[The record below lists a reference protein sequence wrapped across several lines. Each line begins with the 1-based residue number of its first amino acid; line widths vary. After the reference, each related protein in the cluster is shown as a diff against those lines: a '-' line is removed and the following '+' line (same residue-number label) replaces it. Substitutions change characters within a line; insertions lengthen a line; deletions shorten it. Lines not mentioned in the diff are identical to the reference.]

1 MAQLMVQMQKLMKNQ
16 FNSRLLRLYIMTA
29 FVFMAWL
36 PGRISAQI
44 VSDAVKP
51 KLSNWQ
57 SKQDRL
63 VLDINLDNWNKS
75 PDGVEVKTWRSRGV
89 NIMFT
94 DEKQFGAGNV
104 AFAWGIGFSSQNF
117 HTNGELMQDI
127 NADSSYFS
135 PARLDTINYDL
146 NKLSLNYL
154 DIPLEL
160 RFRTNANAKGNRLK
174 LALGFKLG
182 VLLNAHTKFDDGDT
196 KVKTYHLK
204 NIPDLHYGLTA
215 RLGFGHIG
223 VSYFMSLTTLFN
235 EGEGKK
241 IFPYSIGLSFTP

>member
-1 MAQLMVQMQKLMKNQ
+1 MKSQVADSTRCLSMAAII
-16 FNSRLLRLYIMTA
+16 FIALLHLHTSL
-29 FVFMAWL
+29 F
-36 PGRISAQI
+36 AQI
-44 VSDAVKP
+44 TGDAMKP

-63 VLDINLDNWNKS
+63 VVDINLDNW
-75 PDGVEVKTWRSRGV
+75 DKTPQGIEIKMGRSRGV
-89 NIMFT
+89 NVMFT

-104 AFAWGIGFSSQNF
+104 AFSWGIGFSSQNF
-117 HTNGELMQDI
+117 HSNGELIRDV
-127 NADSSYFS
+127 NRDSSYFS
-135 PARLDTINYDL
+135 SARLDTISYDL

-174 LALGFKLG
+174 LAVGFKFG
-182 VLLNAHTKFDDGDT
+182 VLLNAHTKFDDGD
-196 KVKTYHLK
+196 VKFKTFHLK
-204 NIPDLHYGLTA
+204 NISDIHYGLTG

-235 EGEGKK
+235 EGEGMK
-241 IFPYSIGLSFTP
+241 IFPYSIGISFTP

>member
-1 MAQLMVQMQKLMKNQ
+1 MKSQ
-16 FNSRLLRLYIMTA
+16 FADSTRCLLIAAIILVA
-29 FVFMAWL
+29 L
-36 PGRISAQI
+36 LHLHSKISAQ
-44 VSDAVKP
+44 VVTDAMKP

-63 VLDINLDNWNKS
+63 VLDINLDNWDKT
-75 PDGVEVKTWRSRGV
+75 PAGVEVKTWRSRGV

-104 AFAWGIGFSSQNF
+104 AFGWGIGFSSQNF
-117 HTNGELMQDI
+117 HTNAMYVQNDE
-127 NADSSYFS
+127 ADTSGFVPFPDSVE
-135 PARLDTINYDL
+135 YDL
-146 NKLSLNYL
+146 NKLSVNYL

-182 VLLNAHTKFDDGDT
+182 VLLNAHTKFDDGDI

-204 NIPDLHYGLTA
+204 NIPDLHYGLTG

-223 VSYFMSLTTLFN
+223 ISYFISLTTLFN
-235 EGEGKK
+235 ESEGKE